1 MRIALAAVLAA
12 WVVVL
17 AGPAIAGPA
26 GARVLGHAN
35 LVTSDPGAGE
45 VVPAAPTTI
54 TLTFGEPFEPRYS
67 SVDVLDDRGAA
78 VVTRAGAP
86 DPTDPRTMIVPTPGL
101 KDGVYTVDWRTV
113 SATDG
118 HSASGF
124 FTFGVGDVA
133 PPSQGGSVAG
143 GDLHAGHGAGLAV
156 LETESRAIADLGFM
170 LALGLAIAAFLVLG
184 SATPAPAI
192 AYALGLGAFGSITLA
207 FVGAASSSASPIE
220 YALDTRT
227 GLMLIGRVAVA
238 SLGVVAVMAALRVG
252 RPRLALVVGGIAGS
266 IGIALIVLAGHAAG
280 LPTMA
285 PLLAAFVH
293 VAAGGIWLGGL
304 AVVAW
309 LALSPAPERPLTE
322 VVPRFSA
329 LALVAIALVA
339 ATGLYADWL
348 LTGTVVD
355 LGTPYGIA
363 LLVKVLIVA
372 TALAIGAQNYLDGG
386 HDTGRF
392 GRFDRR
398 VAIEAIL
405 AIAILVATGNLA
417 SGTPPSTTAGI
428 PIAPAFSSAT
438 AADATLALEP
448 GRPGPTR
455 FVVTVP
461 GAPPAVTLVLARTDG
476 GTGESRLPLRH
487 DASRDGGGRSGFV
500 TDGGLLPAGTHWT
513 ATVIVADAAG
523 TETGRTRFVFAMGAD
538 AVASGQASPVVD
550 VGMVVAIALL
560 LGGLLLGGLAATGRT
575 LPRVDRRVG
584 RISAAIGGA
593 IAVAL
598 GVVMLLAGF

>member
-1 MRIALAAVLAA
+1 M
-12 WVVVL
+12 
-17 AGPAIAGPA
+17 
-26 GARVLGHAN
+26 
-35 LVTSDPGAGE
+35 S
-45 VVPAAPTTI
+45 
-54 TLTFGEPFEPRYS
+54 
-67 SVDVLDDRGAA
+67 
-78 VVTRAGAP
+78 
-86 DPTDPRTMIVPTPGL
+86 
-101 KDGVYTVDWRTV
+101 
-113 SATDG
+113 
-118 HSASGF
+118 
-124 FTFGVGDVA
+124 
-133 PPSQGGSVAG
+133 
-143 GDLHAGHGAGLAV
+143 
-156 LETESRAIADLGFM
+156 
-170 LALGLAIAAFLVLG
+170 
-184 SATPAPAI
+184 
-192 AYALGLGAFGSITLA
+192 AFGSITLGL
-207 FVGAASSSASPIE
+207 VGAASSSASPIE

-227 GLMLIGRVAVA
+227 GALLLGRIAVA

-363 LLVKVLIVA
+363 LLAKVLIVA
-372 TALAIGAQNYLDGG
+372 TALAIGGLNYLDGG
-386 HDTGRF
+386 RDPGRF

-417 SGTPPSTTAGI
+417 SGTPPSTTAGV

-438 AADATLALEP
+438 AADASLALEP

-455 FVVTVP
+455 FR
-461 GAPPAVTLVLARTDG
+461 ALRPP
-476 GTGESRLPLRH
+476 
-487 DASRDGGGRSGFV
+487 
-500 TDGGLLPAGTHWT
+500 
-513 ATVIVADAAG
+513 
-523 TETGRTRFVFAMGAD
+523 
-538 AVASGQASPVVD
+538 
-550 VGMVVAIALL
+550 
-560 LGGLLLGGLAATGRT
+560 
-575 LPRVDRRVG
+575 
-584 RISAAIGGA
+584 
-593 IAVAL
+593 
-598 GVVMLLAGF
+598 